1 NRIKNQKYTTKQS
14 LKIIKT
20 EKTDSYFVFLVSEN
34 DILFYLSFSRK
45 MQTSISYKQT
55 IIIKML
61 INQ

>member
-1 NRIKNQKYTTKQS
+1 MKKNKDRKNRW
-14 LKIIKT
+14 L
-20 EKTDSYFVFLVSEN
+20 FCFFLVSEN